1 MSYAINSVFFCFCFF
16 FLVEFISSFL
26 DSQLFLLILLTSWRN
41 HKKRP
46 DTHFRINIFF
56 QLIDKSYIQS
66 SLNDFVTIRQQ
77 RQQLHVW
84 PHPNPK
90 KQVMHAIVRSMAS
103 NFLKGVFGKG
113 GGDSASFEWEEREKV
128 TCPSLTQILGNRM
141 AAIYAENCSKRW
153 ILLQVS
159 LWTHLILFFVFFFF
173 FFFYALIG
181 GKWER
186 WEKTGTDSRTDGI
199 KVVTL
204 LSTINQFTKNIVQL
218 LGCISQSIE

>member
-1 MSYAINSVFFCFCFF
+1 MDVLGLDERHVGKIGLMKRKEDDTQYSSYHQCHMQSILFFFFCFF

-41 HKKRP
+41 HKKSP

-103 NFLKGVFGKG
+103 NFFKGVFGKG
-113 GGDSASFEWEEREKV
+113 GG
-128 TCPSLTQILGNRM
+128 G
-141 AAIYAENCSKRW
+141 
-153 ILLQVS
+153 
-159 LWTHLILFFVFFFF
+159 
-173 FFFYALIG
+173 
-181 GKWER
+181 
-186 WEKTGTDSRTDGI
+186 
-199 KVVTL
+199 
-204 LSTINQFTKNIVQL
+204 
-218 LGCISQSIE
+218 